1 MGGKSE
7 SKKPSC
13 ILLQHKSLY
22 PRVYPSRQSPQSSQA
37 TDFIAQP
44 GRSCMMM
51 LWSKLCCQHA
61 LASTAWVHKW
71 AQVSGTP
78 VPSHSTTEGPASA
91 DIPWGSPGSLCHPV
105 LFAASP
111 GLLPLL
117 LLCFLPTHCLFC
129 HSLFPASPR
138 AWHWQGSCP
147 QVHGL
152 ALATTPTHSSPCSS
166 TCSPLSLHSVPRM

>member
-22 PRVYPSRQSPQSSQA
+22 PRVYPSRQSPQNSQA

-78 VPSHSTTEGPASA
+78 VPIPLHYRGSSLRRYSMGIPRDPYAILCSLLSHLAFCPYCCSAFYPPTACFATAS
-91 DIPWGSPGSLCHPV
+91 SQ
-105 LFAASP
+105 
-111 GLLPLL
+111 PLL
-117 LLCFLPTHCLFC
+117 VPGTGRAAALRCTAWPWPPLQLIPLLAHQ
-129 HSLFPASPR
+129 PAAP
-138 AWHWQGSCP
+138 
-147 QVHGL
+147 
-152 ALATTPTHSSPCSS
+152 
-166 TCSPLSLHSVPRM
+166 